1 MKERE
6 TLGSVND
13 FPVGKFRL
21 VRVGRREIGVLRTS
35 GGAFYAVLNYC
46 PHRGAP
52 ICWGKVGGTMLP
64 SEPGELRY
72 GMEDQILRC
81 PWHAFEFDLESGCS
95 ILSDSRLRLRTYP
108 IEVVDDKVH
117 LVLDRQRT

>member
-6 TLGSVND
+6 NLGSVD
-13 FPVGKFRL
+13 EFPVGEFRL

-35 GGAFYAVLNYC
+35 GGPFYAVHNYC

-52 ICWGKVGGTMLP
+52 ICRGKVGGTMLP

-72 GMEDQILRC
+72 GMEDRILRC
-81 PWHAFEFDLESGCS
+81 PWHAFEFDLGSGHS
-95 ILSDSRLRLRTYP
+95 VLSDSRLKLRTYP
-108 IEVVDDKVH
+108 IEVVDGKVQ
-117 LVLDRQRT
+117 LILDRKRI